1 MYSSVLL
8 LHNLLLPL
16 PKSYHGTRCT
26 SKCKAFL
33 STFHPGGR
41 RVKPEKKGLS
51 PQLKNSNKQLHTLF
65 PICPTGK
72 LYASFSGLNL
82 ILQKPRQMAIERQ
95 LSVSARM
102 VMFFFMQNFILLA
115 QSVKNLPAMQETSVQ
130 FLGWEDPLEKEM
142 ATHSS
147 CLENPMDRGAWQAT
161 VHRVTRDGH
170 GIVTKP
176 PPHSLEEVGN
186 MEVGG

>member
-102 VMFFFMQNFILLA
+102 VMFFFYAKFYSPSSVGKESASNVGDLSSIPGLGRSPGEGNGNTFFLPGESHGQRSLVGYSP
-115 QSVKNLPAMQETSVQ
+115 QSHKRRT
-130 FLGWEDPLEKEM
+130 
-142 ATHSS
+142 
-147 CLENPMDRGAWQAT
+147 
-161 VHRVTRDGH
+161 
-170 GIVTKP
+170 
-176 PPHSLEEVGN
+176 
-186 MEVGG
+186 